1 MFYPKVNI
9 PKVNILVAG
18 QRLAAKLLLPA
29 VSFPGLCALLEL
41 QEFHF
46 PRTTVHLTHRTNS
59 LNCLSTQNHS
69 SHGGKTRDLAD
80 GAGRGM
86 GYSGVHLTVDSMYCY
101 QSLLFIL

>member
-1 MFYPKVNI
+1 MRKSEGFSACI
-9 PKVNILVAG
+9 HGCATDDFFHTLVLDVAS
-18 QRLAAKLLLPA
+18 QSKHRP
-29 VSFPGLCALLEL
+29 F
-41 QEFHF
+41 
-46 PRTTVHLTHRTNS
+46 LTHRTNS